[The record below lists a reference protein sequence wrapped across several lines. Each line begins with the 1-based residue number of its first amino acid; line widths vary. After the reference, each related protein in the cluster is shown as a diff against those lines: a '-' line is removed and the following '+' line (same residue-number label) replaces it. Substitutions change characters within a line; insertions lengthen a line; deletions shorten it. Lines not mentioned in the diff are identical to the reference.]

1 MSNWTKGF
9 IGVAILSQVALFIIL
24 FGCKAEGSFYI
35 TGIDLFSLVLC
46 SLNTV
51 VYIFASITS
60 YYNDMGEAFCE
71 RVQEKISLSL
81 VCNNG

>member
-9 IGVAILSQVALFIIL
+9 IGVAIASQIALFIIL

-60 YYNDMGEAFCE
+60 YYNDLGEVVCE

>member
-9 IGVAILSQVALFIIL
+9 IGVAILSQIFLFIIL
-24 FGCKAEGSFYI
+24 FGCKSGNTFYI
-35 TGIDLFSLVLC
+35 SGFDLFGLVLC

-60 YYNDMGEAFCE
+60 YYNDLGEVSIE
-71 RVQEKISLSL
+71 RIS
-81 VCNNG
+81 